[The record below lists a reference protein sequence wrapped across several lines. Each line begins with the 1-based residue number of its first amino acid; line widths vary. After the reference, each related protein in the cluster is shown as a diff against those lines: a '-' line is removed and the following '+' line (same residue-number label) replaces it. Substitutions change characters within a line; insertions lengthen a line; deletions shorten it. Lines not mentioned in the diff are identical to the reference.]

1 MHRIDTQ
8 RAAALPRCVTRGHTD
23 QVFRRRPLRAN
34 WTLLGVVLASLSS
47 GCAVRH
53 ALINR
58 VDDAVAANGEVYAS
72 DPDVELVGAATPFG
86 LKLIESLLA
95 DSPQHRGLLLAA
107 ARGFTQYAYAYVEIP
122 ADELEEHDVAG
133 AYKGRERARKLYLR
147 ARDYGVRG
155 LSMADAGFSAGLRDS
170 PQATLSVLRPKDVP
184 LLYWTAVSWGAAI
197 SLSKDDAA
205 MLAGLPAVQQL
216 ADRALE
222 LDEAYDAGAIHV
234 LEMTLV
240 ISAPRPQAERVALA
254 RQHFD
259 RAVEL
264 SHGQQAAP
272 FVSYAEAVSIST
284 GQRVEFEKLLERALA
299 IDAAATPAWRLSN
312 EIFQRRARWLR
323 SHTDEFFSQ

>member
-1 MHRIDTQ
+1 M
-8 RAAALPRCVTRGHTD
+8 
-23 QVFRRRPLRAN
+23 
-34 WTLLGVVLASLSS
+34 LG
-47 GCAVRH
+47 
-53 ALINR
+53 
-58 VDDAVAANGEVYAS
+58 
-72 DPDVELVGAATPFG
+72 
-86 LKLIESLLA
+86 
-95 DSPQHRGLLLAA
+95 
-107 ARGFTQYAYAYVEIP
+107 
-122 ADELEEHDVAG
+122 
-133 AYKGRERARKLYLR
+133 
-147 ARDYGVRG
+147 
-155 LSMADAGFSAGLRDS
+155 
-170 PQATLSVLRPKDVP
+170 
-184 LLYWTAVSWGAAI
+184 
-197 SLSKDDAA
+197 
-205 MLAGLPAVQQL
+205 GLPAVQQL